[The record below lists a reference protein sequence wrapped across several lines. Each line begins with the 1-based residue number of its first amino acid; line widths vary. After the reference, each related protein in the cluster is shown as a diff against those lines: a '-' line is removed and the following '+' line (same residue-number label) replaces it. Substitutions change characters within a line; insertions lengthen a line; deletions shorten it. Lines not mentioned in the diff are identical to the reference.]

1 MDKDKNHINHYP
13 PADREIICTENL
25 SVGYQK
31 SGRQIPVLDKIS
43 VTASAGELISLIGRN
58 GTGKST
64 LLRTLMKIQPPL
76 AGDVFISS
84 GNLAHISSRNL
95 AKKVSYV
102 STEYVRVSNMTVK
115 ELIALGR
122 HPYTNWLG
130 GLSMVDRHKIEEAM
144 ELVGISHLYNSPINE
159 ISDGERQ
166 KAMIARTIAQD
177 SDIIILDE
185 PTAYLDMPNRYEL
198 VALLSSLTKNHQ
210 KTILFST
217 HDLNIAM
224 SVADKLW
231 LIHSGKIQEGAPEDL
246 AINGSF
252 HHMLQDASLRFNEET
267 GDFDMPVSSERK
279 IICTGTSKQSK
290 WTCRMLKRLH
300 FDVQPE
306 GNNIQNEVPVID
318 ISEKNGIFE
327 WTFIRNLK
335 KIRFSTL
342 YELAEYLKNDVYKS
356 R

>member
-1 MDKDKNHINHYP
+1 MDKGKAHITYNP
-13 PADREIICTENL
+13 QPERDIIRTENL
-25 SVGYQK
+25 SVGYEK
-31 SGRQIPVLDKIS
+31 GGRLIPVLGDINVS
-43 VTASAGELISLIGRN
+43 ASTGELIALIGRN

-64 LLRTLMKIQPPL
+64 LLRTLMKIQHPL
-76 AGDVFISS
+76 SGNIFISS
-84 GNLAHISSRNL
+84 INLSRISSRLL

-102 STEYVRVSNMTVK
+102 STEYIRVSNMTVK

-122 HPYTNWLG
+122 HPYTSWLG
-130 GLSMVDRHKIEEAM
+130 SLSLADRHKIDKAM
-144 ELVGISHLYNSPINE
+144 ELVGISHLNATPINE

-185 PTAYLDMPNRYEL
+185 PTAYLDLPNRYEL
-198 VALLSSLTKNHQ
+198 VALLSALTKNHN

-217 HDLNIAM
+217 HDLNIAL

-231 LIHSGKIQEGAPEDL
+231 LIHPGKIQEGAPEDM
-246 AINGSF
+246 AIDGSF
-252 HHMLQDASLRFNEET
+252 HHMLQDASLTFNDET
-267 GDFDMPVSSERK
+267 GDFDMPVKAGRK
-279 IICTGTSKQSK
+279 IICTGTSKQAK

-300 FDVQPE
+300 FDVQNAKNDSQK
-306 GNNIQNEVPVID
+306 GLPVIN

-327 WTFIRNLK
+327 WTYTRNQI

-342 YELAEYLKNDVYKS
+342 YDLAEYLKTENI
-356 R
+356 